1 MDSVDPE
8 AFAEVQKKLSDLAA
22 SHVKTR
28 GQIAF
33 LARQHGLQAAHELL
47 LQVQEGCER
56 DVMAVIKR
64 CEGLQH
70 LTKEGFLDGVKN
82 TRLSRNRGVHRNFP
96 EKVMRDVQSFLQN
109 DLLHSLEDY
118 PFEAAIIQN
127 AEFF

>member
-47 LQVQEGCER
+47 LQVQEVYDPTGWQTQSHSEQSIMKELFDNREGCER

-82 TRLSRNRGVHRNFP
+82 TRLSRNSGY
-96 EKVMRDVQSFLQN
+96 
-109 DLLHSLEDY
+109 LLRERLG
-118 PFEAAIIQN
+118 Q
-127 AEFF
+127 